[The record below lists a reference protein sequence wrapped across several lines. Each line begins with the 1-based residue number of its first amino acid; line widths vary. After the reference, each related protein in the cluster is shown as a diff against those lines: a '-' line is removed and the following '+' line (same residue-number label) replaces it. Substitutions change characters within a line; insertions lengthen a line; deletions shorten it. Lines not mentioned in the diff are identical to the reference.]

1 MIRPRMIGV
10 AVAALVALLAPVAGA
25 GLPTEQLRGAIERV
39 VKTLENPLYK
49 GENRVLERRAA
60 VRKIANEIFDF
71 GEIARRSLG
80 RHWQGRSD
88 AEHEEFV
95 TLFAD
100 LLERSYISKID
111 QYGGEKIVYTGE
123 KIESDNSVVSTKL
136 VTKNGTEVPIDYR
149 LVKRG
154 ERWLVY
160 DVSIEGVSLVS
171 NYRTQFN
178 KIIQT
183 ASYAEL
189 IRRMKSK
196 QAEVSL
202 DDEPKKKP
210 ARRTTGSGARE
221 GDHDQGRPAPLAPS
235 PSGAR
240 PHGRRP
246 RRPVRPP
253 HRSRR
258 LPARVVLELRGV
270 GGPARHARREP
281 PHHDG
286 EPGDRPL
293 HQRRG
298 IGARHRRRRQRLR

>member
-25 GLPTEQLRGAIERV
+25 GLPTDQLRGAIDRV
-39 VKTLENPLYK
+39 VKTLENPAYK
-49 GENRVLERRAA
+49 GDSRAPERRAA

-123 KIESDNSVVSTKL
+123 KIESENSVVSTKL

-202 DDEPKKKP
+202 DDDPKKKP
-210 ARRTTGSGARE
+210 APRT
-221 GDHDQGRPAPLAPS
+221 P
-235 PSGAR
+235 
-240 PHGRRP
+240 
-246 RRPVRPP
+246 
-253 HRSRR
+253 
-258 LPARVVLELRGV
+258 
-270 GGPARHARREP
+270 
-281 PHHDG
+281 
-286 EPGDRPL
+286 
-293 HQRRG
+293 
-298 IGARHRRRRQRLR
+298 